1 MSVFTETE
9 EVTSS
14 SPEAAAPERP
24 VSWLNTPAL
33 ETLPDAMKKLLRYT
47 QDNMGFV
54 HNFYRAFSVSP
65 AHALGFAAY
74 FGALF
79 DEKKSELSA
88 RERELIIVVVSAENR
103 CEFCL
108 VSHAAA
114 LREITGDPT
123 FVETVSI
130 NYRRADLTDRER
142 LLADFAVRVTRES
155 YALDKNDLDPLRAL
169 GLTDA
174 GIMEVVEIIAT
185 FNYTNRLANTLGF
198 KPNDEFF
205 TSNR

>member
-1 MSVFTETE
+1 MSVFTE

-14 SPEAAAPERP
+14 EVSTPEQP

-33 ETLPDAMKKLLRYT
+33 ETLPDGMKKLLQYT
-47 QDNMGFV
+47 QDNMGFI
-54 HNFYRAFSVSP
+54 HNFYRAFSVNP

-108 VSHAAA
+108 VSHASA
-114 LREITGDPT
+114 LREITGDPI

-130 NYRRADLTDRER
+130 NYRRADLSARER
-142 LLADFAVRVTRES
+142 LLADFAIRVTRES
-155 YALDKNDLDPLRAL
+155 SELNKSDLDPLRAL